1 MSVWRMRYTTR
12 WLLML
17 AVSDMADPIVDDADG
32 RRADFE
38 RQIDALRAARPS
50 VDAQRA
56 EAAHLLKES
65 RDAER
70 RNHFAEAIIK
80 SMRRRQ

>member
-1 MSVWRMRYTTR
+1 
-12 WLLML
+12 ML
-17 AVSDMADPIVDDADG
+17 AVSEMTDPIVDDAAG

-38 RQIDALRAARPS
+38 RQISELRAARAG

-56 EAAHLLKES
+56 EAKQLLEES

-70 RNHFAEAIIK
+70 RNHFAEAIVK
-80 SMRRRQ
+80 SMRRRE